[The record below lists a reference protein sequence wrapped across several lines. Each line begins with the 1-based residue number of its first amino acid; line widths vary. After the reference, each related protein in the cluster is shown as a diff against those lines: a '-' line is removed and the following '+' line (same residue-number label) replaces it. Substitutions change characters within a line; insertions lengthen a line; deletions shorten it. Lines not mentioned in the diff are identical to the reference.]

1 MIMEQNMIFDPLAW
15 ASQDNNANRE
25 TKNEAPSESA
35 PVVNPIACVPPDGE
49 LAKAQAVCDELI
61 QRGANI
67 AESYED
73 YLKLGFALAD
83 GLGADGHDIYD
94 TLCAQSKKYRKA
106 DCEKK
111 WQECLSKRDGR
122 TTIATFYDMAK
133 QAGIDLSEVSRRYP
147 SAEFTSKPHNPQ
159 GCEANGIHQQKGT
172 GSSSQKVNNQN
183 INQKNIPATDTLA
196 TTPQSGEETEV
207 LGFSFDLTFSQLLDK
222 SKLPVTIQRTLEGKN
237 TPVEQDKTILTSLDL
252 LAMAEPN
259 IYGIY
264 GGKRVYT
271 PFYLFILGLAGISHK
286 GAVDDVKELLM
297 PIEKHIQ
304 AQYYAQLADYK
315 EQHAEW
321 ETRKSQRGKGAESAG
336 PEPEEPVYRSL
347 FVSADSSAAAFKSDL
362 YSFGGRGMIFSTE
375 ADTLTQALSQE
386 WGQFT
391 DVLRMAFHH
400 ESITS
405 TRTKDKQHIVI
416 DEPQLGLLVTCT
428 PKQISSLLSPKQNEN
443 GSSSRNLFYV
453 AKEELGWKSPF
464 EEKEPIADRYREIGQ
479 SVKQMYDLLVKR
491 EKNRIQILL
500 TEEQQQAFNAHF
512 KPLLPEQVGLYGIEF
527 AAFIVRIALVAFR
540 LMMVL
545 TTLRNFEHGHL
556 ADTQQQAFVCTD
568 NDYQTAMT
576 IIDCLVAHTGYVYN
590 TLLRPSDEQQLNV
603 QPLKPREQK
612 LYQALGDE
620 FTTKQFEQTAKAL
633 GIPIKTAQRYLG
645 DMISR
650 HQMIIRISQGNYVKK
665 KQGNH

>member
-1 MIMEQNMIFDPLAW
+1 MEQNMIFDPLAW

-172 GSSSQKVNNQN
+172 GSSIQKVNNQN

-259 IYGIY
+259 VYGIY

-556 ADTQQQAFVCTD
+556 ADTQHQAFVCTD
-568 NDYQTAMT
+568 DDYHTAMT

>member
-1 MIMEQNMIFDPLAW
+1 MIFDPLAW

-35 PVVNPIACVPPDGE
+35 PVVNPIACVPPNGE

-183 INQKNIPATDTLA
+183 INQKNIPAIDTLS

-207 LGFSFDLTFSQLLDK
+207 LGGSFDLTFSQLLDK

-259 IYGIY
+259 VYGIY

>member
-1 MIMEQNMIFDPLAW
+1 MNQTKSFDPLAW
-15 ASQDNNANRE
+15 ANNSANNVSENEDAKTTVPQVNNDHADGGSTQD
-25 TKNEAPSESA
+25 
-35 PVVNPIACVPPDGE
+35 VE

-183 INQKNIPATDTLA
+183 INQKNIPAIDTLS

-207 LGFSFDLTFSQLLDK
+207 LGGSFDLTFSQLLDK

-259 IYGIY
+259 VYGIY

-321 ETRKSQRGKGAESAG
+321 ETRKSQRGKGTESAG

>member
-1 MIMEQNMIFDPLAW
+1 MEQNMIFDPLAW

-35 PVVNPIACVPPDGE
+35 PVVTPIACVPPDGE

-237 TPVEQDKTILTSLDL
+237 TPVEQDKTILTALDL

-259 IYGIY
+259 VYGIY

-479 SVKQMYDLLVKR
+479 SVKQMYDLLIKR

>member
-1 MIMEQNMIFDPLAW
+1 MEQNMIFDPLAW

-259 IYGIY
+259 VYGIY

>member
-1 MIMEQNMIFDPLAW
+1 MNNNNVFDPLAW

-25 TKNEAPSESA
+25 TKYEAPTESA
-35 PVVNPIACVPPDGE
+35 PVVNPTASVPPDGE

-83 GLGADGHDIYD
+83 GLGADGHDIYH
-94 TLCAQSKKYRKA
+94 TLCAQSLKYRQA

-111 WQECLSKRDGR
+111 WQECLLKHDGR
-122 TTIATFYDMAK
+122 TSIATFYDMAK
-133 QAGIDLSEVSRRYP
+133 QAGIDLSEVSHRYP
-147 SAEFTSKPHNPQ
+147 SAEFSSNPQKPH
-159 GCEANGIHQQKGT
+159 GCEANGIQHQEEAAG
-172 GSSSQKVNNQN
+172 GSQFVNNQN
-183 INQKNIPATDTLA
+183 LNKKTSPTTDTHA
-196 TTPQSGEETEV
+196 TIPHSSEETEV
-207 LGFSFDLTFSQLLDK
+207 LGFSFDLTFSQQLDK

-237 TPVEQDKTILTSLDL
+237 NPVEQDKTILTSLDL

-259 IYGIY
+259 VYGIY

-271 PFYLFILGLAGISHK
+271 PFYLFILGMAGISHK
-286 GAVDDVKELLM
+286 GAIDDVKELLM

-304 AQYYAQLADYK
+304 AQYFAQLADYK

-321 ETRKSQRGKGAESAG
+321 ETRKAQRGKGAESTG
-336 PEPEEPVYRSL
+336 PEPEEPVYHSL

-479 SVKQMYDLLVKR
+479 SIKQMYDLLVKR
-491 EKNRIQILL
+491 SKNRIQILL

-512 KPLLPEQVGLYGIEF
+512 QPLLPEQVGLYGVEF

-540 LMMVL
+540 MMMVL

-556 ADTQQQAFVCTD
+556 ADNQQQAFVCTD
-568 NDYQTAMT
+568 DDYQTAMT
-576 IIDCLVAHTGYVYN
+576 IIDCLVAHTGFVYN

-603 QPLKPREQK
+603 QSLKPREQQ
-612 LYQALGDE
+612 LYLALDDE
-620 FTTKQFEQTAKAL
+620 FTTKEFEQTAKTL
-633 GIPIKTAQRYLG
+633 GIPLKTAQRYLG
-645 DMISR
+645 NLISR
-650 HQMIIRISQGNYVKK
+650 YQLIKRISQGNYVKE

>member
-1 MIMEQNMIFDPLAW
+1 MEQNMIFDPLAW

-35 PVVNPIACVPPDGE
+35 PVVNPIACVPPDWE

-259 IYGIY
+259 VYGIY

-568 NDYQTAMT
+568 NDYHTAMT

>member
-1 MIMEQNMIFDPLAW
+1 MEQNMIFDPLAW

-237 TPVEQDKTILTSLDL
+237 TPVEQDKTILTALDL

-259 IYGIY
+259 VYGIY

-315 EQHAEW
+315 EQRAEW

>member
-1 MIMEQNMIFDPLAW
+1 MEQNMIFDPLAW

-237 TPVEQDKTILTSLDL
+237 TPVEQDKTILTALDL

-259 IYGIY
+259 VYGIY

-286 GAVDDVKELLM
+286 GAVDDIKELLM

-665 KQGNH
+665 KQGNL

>member
-1 MIMEQNMIFDPLAW
+1 MEQNMIFDPLAW

-159 GCEANGIHQQKGT
+159 GCEANGIHQQKDT

-237 TPVEQDKTILTSLDL
+237 TPVEQDKTILTALDL

-259 IYGIY
+259 VYGIY

-556 ADTQQQAFVCTD
+556 SDTQQQAFVCTD

-665 KQGNH
+665 KQGNL

>member
-1 MIMEQNMIFDPLAW
+1 MEQNMIFDPLAW

-35 PVVNPIACVPPDGE
+35 PVVNPIACVPPNGE

-237 TPVEQDKTILTSLDL
+237 TPVEQDKTILTALDL

-259 IYGIY
+259 VYGIY